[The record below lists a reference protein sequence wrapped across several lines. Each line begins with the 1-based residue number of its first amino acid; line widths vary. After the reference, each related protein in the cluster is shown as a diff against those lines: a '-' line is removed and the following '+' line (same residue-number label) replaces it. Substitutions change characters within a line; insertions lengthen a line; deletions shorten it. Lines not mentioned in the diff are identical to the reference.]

1 MAKLT
6 FSNHRGNT
14 LSQPGTENPT
24 ANNYPKRFLNKVAI
38 ITGASDGIGKTTA
51 LLMAREGAKLI
62 LNARRPD
69 LLEATAQEVALQ
81 GEAPIVVAGD
91 ICEKVTV
98 DTVVDQA
105 LQQHGQLDILINN
118 AGGSTPVR
126 DLESITPEEWYKT
139 LESNLSSIF
148 FCCQKAASVMKP
160 QGYGRIVNL
169 TSLAGRS
176 RTTIAG
182 PQYTA
187 SKAGV
192 IGLTRHLAGI
202 LGAFGITVNSVA
214 PGVTLTG
221 RVKERWEGLSD
232 LERQEVLS
240 AIPLRRLG
248 TPEDVVPAIAFLAS
262 EEARYITGA
271 VLDVNGGRLMC

>member
-1 MAKLT
+1 M
-6 FSNHRGNT
+6 
-14 LSQPGTENPT
+14 
-24 ANNYPKRFLNKVAI
+24 RFHNKVVI
-38 ITGASDGIGKTTA
+38 ITGASDGIGKATA
-51 LLMAREGAKLI
+51 LQMAHEGAKLI
-62 LNARRPD
+62 LNARRPE

-81 GEAPIVVAGD
+81 GKVPITVPGD
-91 ICEKVTV
+91 ICE
-98 DTVVDQA
+98 QA
-105 LQQHGQLDILINN
+105 TIEALVEQAIQQHGHLDILINN

-126 DLESITPEEWYKT
+126 DLESITPEEWHKT
-139 LESNLSSIF
+139 LDSNLSSMF

-160 QGYGRIVNL
+160 QVYGRIVNL

-176 RTTIAG
+176 RTIVAG

-202 LGAFGITVNSVA
+202 LGPFNITVNSVA

-221 RVKERWEGLSD
+221 RVQKRWESLS
-232 LERQEVLS
+232 LAEQQEVLS

-248 TPEDVVPAIAFLAS
+248 KTGDVVPAITFLAS
-262 EEARYITGA
+262 DEAAYITGA